1 MKDER
6 IKDIKFIIIFIAIV
20 SVAFVYLG
28 QTSLA
33 KYRKQTSAEINV
45 NIAEWN
51 IIVNNETINNKT
63 VLTQAIVPSFTG
75 NEYTKDSVIAPGSI
89 GYCDIVINA
98 SKVDVDFIYELSTNI
113 PQESSIPDL
122 KITGYIINPTA
133 TNTTEIPYDE
143 STPITGE
150 IKKNSGNNT
159 IRIYIKWEEEN
170 GTMNNQQD
178 TAVAIDSDSK
188 ALISANLKFHQKTN

>member
-1 MKDER
+1 M
-6 IKDIKFIIIFIAIV
+6 
-20 SVAFVYLG
+20 
-28 QTSLA
+28 
-33 KYRKQTSAEINV
+33 
-45 NIAEWN
+45 
-51 IIVNNETINNKT
+51 
-63 VLTQAIVPSFTG
+63 PSFTG
-75 NEYTKDSVIAPGSI
+75 NEYTKDSVIAPGST
-89 GYCDIVINA
+89 GYCDIIINA
-98 SKVDVDFIYELSTNI
+98 SKVDVDFIYELSTSI
-113 PQESSIPDL
+113 PEESSIPDL

-159 IRIYIKWEEEN
+159 VRIYIKWEEEN

-178 TAVAIDSDSK
+178 TEVAIDSDSK